1 MAQASLIDERRSLTV
16 YGAMEYGGFYDFC
29 SLVLA
34 ITKACLNDKLLSL
47 DTPSLFT
54 DKARDI

>member
-1 MAQASLIDERRSLTV
+1 
-16 YGAMEYGGFYDFC
+16 MEYGGFYDFC